1 MRYNWGMDYTEKLS
15 RLRLIRSPNVGQIT
29 ARLLLRRYGSA
40 REALLHLPDLSARVG
55 RKIRLFPKA
64 EAEAELEKLA
74 AFGGEMIIFGHA
86 DYPAALNRFDD
97 APFCFSIKG
106 HKTLLSRPM
115 MAIVGARNAS
125 INAHKLAERL
135 ARECGEAGYVIVS
148 GLARGIDTAAH
159 KGSLTTGTIAVIAG
173 GIDVVYPS
181 ENQRLYEQIT
191 EIGMVL
197 GEMPFG
203 TQPSARL
210 FPVRNRIIA
219 SLVRGC
225 LVVEA
230 AEKSGSLIT
239 ANNAA
244 ERGAEVMALPGSP
257 LDPRARG
264 CNRLI
269 QDGASL
275 VQSADDILHLLD
287 RLPDV
292 EEAGS
297 GDDKDSFGSGFGLR
311 TAEPPSEKE
320 VEMARQAI
328 VENLAHDPIDV
339 DELMRWCHLSADVM
353 AAALLELEL
362 AGRILRHHG
371 HRVSAQLDWDD
382 QPD

>member
-1 MRYNWGMDYTEKLS
+1 MDYSEKLS
-15 RLRLIRSPNVGQIT
+15 RLRLIRTPNVGQIT
-29 ARLLLRRYGSA
+29 TRLLLRRYGSA
-40 REALLHLPDLSARVG
+40 SEALLHLPELSARGG
-55 RKIRLFPKA
+55 RKIRLAGKA
-64 EAEAELEKLA
+64 EAEAELEKLTT
-74 AFGGEMIIFGHA
+74 FGGEMIIYGSA
-86 DYPAALNRFDD
+86 DYPAALRRFDD
-97 APFCFSIKG
+97 APFCFAIKG
-106 HKTLLSRPM
+106 HKTLLNRPM

-125 INAHKLAERL
+125 LNAHKFAEKL

-159 KGSLTTGTIAVIAG
+159 KGSLATGTIAVIAG

-181 ENQRLYEQIT
+181 ENQALYEQIG
-191 EIGMVL
+191 EMGIL
-197 GEMPFG
+197 LAEMPFG

-210 FPVRNRIIA
+210 FPIRNRIIA
-219 SLVRGC
+219 SLVKGC

-230 AEKSGSLIT
+230 AERSGSLIT
-239 ANNAA
+239 ANDAA

-257 LDPRARG
+257 IDPRTRG

-275 VQSADDILHLLD
+275 VQSADDILHLLN
-287 RLPDV
+287 RLPDLK
-292 EEAGS
+292 EISMGREPFEFS
-297 GDDKDSFGSGFGLR
+297 LHI
-311 TAEPPSEKE
+311 AEPPSEKD
-320 VEMARQAI
+320 VALARDKI

-371 HRVSAQLDWDD
+371 HRVSARLDWDG
-382 QPD
+382 